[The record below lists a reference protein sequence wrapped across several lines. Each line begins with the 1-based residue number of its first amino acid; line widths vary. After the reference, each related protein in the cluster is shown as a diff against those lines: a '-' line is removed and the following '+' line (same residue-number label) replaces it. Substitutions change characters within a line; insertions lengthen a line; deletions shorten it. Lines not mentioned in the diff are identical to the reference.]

1 MTVRAPLL
9 TQTFWSSTVNPWNV
23 SIRGPNVTY
32 PGRLSIFT
40 CVVSC
45 NINIDCTVRWEFRGG
60 FPLGTHL
67 SIQET
72 ELEWTSSKP
81 GTFQNLTC
89 IAENVAAGRSAEAT
103 KVVEVKGAGVFGGS
117 SPLTCLT

>member
-1 MTVRAPLL
+1 MTEKAPQL
-9 TQTFWSSTVNPWNV
+9 TQTFCSSIVDPWNV

-32 PGRLSIFT
+32 PGRLSVFT

-45 NINIDCTVRWEFRGG
+45 NLNTDCTVRWEFRGG

-67 SIQET
+67 SIHET
-72 ELEWTSSKP
+72 ELKWTSSKP

-89 IAENVAAGRSAEAT
+89 VAENVAAGRSAEAT
-103 KVVEVKGAGVFGGS
+103 KVVEVKGPGVFGIRV
-117 SPLTCLT
+117 L